1 LEQRIPSIG
10 WATRHGAA
18 LKGVGAAAGIEGLQ
32 FTKTDLHRI
41 RGMIP
46 LQNTFYLAWLFN
58 QLEQDIALSAELPD
72 KTNAR
77 HLKRY

>member
-1 LEQRIPSIG
+1 
-10 WATRHGAA
+10 
-18 LKGVGAAAGIEGLQ
+18 
-32 FTKTDLHRI
+32 
-41 RGMIP
+41 MIP